1 MTAPQARPASG
12 EHPATVPGPLVL
24 PPQRLQ
30 GLLRWVAD
38 REQPQRARGYALA
51 AATVAA
57 AAGLRAA
64 LDLAVGGLAPT
75 LFIFLGAVAA
85 AAIFAG
91 AGPALAAAALSVLI
105 ANYFFIGERTGFDLA
120 AGDLVAA
127 AAFLI
132 EGGLFALF
140 GGRLRSLLRRQL
152 DREAAIAR
160 LYQAAVRSENELRR
174 ANQSLQ
180 LLAGAGL
187 TLNASLD
194 PSETLPAL
202 VRRVVPEFAAAC
214 LIELREG
221 RTTVRAAEAFA
232 GPEAEQTCGR
242 LLAVDA
248 AGGLPHAIW
257 AAASDGTAWFVG
269 ASEPATVRR
278 LLGIAAAP
286 AGPAAAPRSVMVV
299 PIESGRQVFGAMTFV
314 RMDPSPPFEG
324 SDLVI
329 ARQLGTQVGV
339 AIENAR
345 LYADARRA
353 NDAKDEFLGVM
364 SHELRTP
371 VTVIQGG
378 VRYLR
383 DYHGSRLDA
392 AADAVLSD
400 LERESLRLARMLQD
414 LLALSRAE
422 LDALAATEPVLIQRL
437 IPRICARFEPGNGCR
452 LDFRA
457 DDGLPPVAADP
468 VAVEHIVR
476 NLVHNAARYGPPGG
490 SIELEVRE
498 VPGGVAVTV
507 ADRGP
512 GVPPD
517 ELGRIF
523 ERFYRSPAT
532 ADCAPG
538 AGLGLAVCQRL
549 VLAMGGTISARLRDG
564 GGLEVTFVLPRFPD
578 HEVHDDL

>member
-1 MTAPQARPASG
+1 MTAPQAGQPSG
-12 EHPATVPGPLVL
+12 ERLSAVPGPLVV

-30 GLLRWVAD
+30 GLLRWVAERD
-38 REQPQRARGYALA
+38 QPQRARGYALA
-51 AATVAA
+51 VATVAA

-91 AGPALAAAALSVLI
+91 AGPALVAATLSVLI

-120 AGDLVAA
+120 AGDLVAG

-152 DREAAIAR
+152 NREAAIAG
-160 LYQAAVRSENELRR
+160 LYQAAVRSEHELRR
-174 ANQSLQ
+174 ANYSLQ
-180 LLAGAGL
+180 LLADAGL
-187 TLNASLD
+187 ALNASLD

-202 VRRVVPEFAAAC
+202 ARRLVPEFAGAC
-214 LIELREG
+214 LVDLRDG
-221 RTTVRAAEAFA
+221 RTTRRVAEAFETPEVSDVVA
-232 GPEAEQTCGR
+232 G
-242 LLAVDA
+242 LLAVDLS
-248 AGGLPHAIW
+248 GGLPHAMS
-257 AAASDGTAWFVG
+257 AAANDGVAWFVG
-269 ASEPATVRR
+269 AAEPATLRR
-278 LLGIAAAP
+278 LFGLLPGGEG
-286 AGPAAAPRSVMVV
+286 GPCQPRSAIVV
-299 PIESGRQVFGAMTFV
+299 PVESGRQVFGAMAFL
-314 RMDPSPPFEG
+314 RFAPSAPFHG
-324 SDLVI
+324 ADLVI
-329 ARQLGTQVGV
+329 ARQLGTRVGL

-383 DYHGSRLDA
+383 DHHGSRLDP
-392 AADAVLSD
+392 AADAVLAD

-422 LDALAATEPVLIQRL
+422 LDALATSEPVLLQRL
-437 IPRICARFEPGNGCR
+437 IPRLCAGLDPGNSCR
-452 LDFRA
+452 LEVRGDET
-457 DDGLPPVAADP
+457 LPPVSADP
-468 VAVEHIVR
+468 VAVEHILR

-490 SIELEVRE
+490 PIEVSLHE
-498 VPGGVAVTV
+498 VPDGVAVTV

-512 GVPPD
+512 GVAPD
-517 ELGRIF
+517 ELNRIF

-532 ADCAPG
+532 AQNTTG
-538 AGLGLAVCQRL
+538 AGLGLAVCRRL
-549 VLAMGGTISARLRDG
+549 VEAMGGTITAGLREG
-564 GGLEVTFVLPRFPD
+564 GGLAVTFVLPRFPEP
-578 HEVHDDL
+578 EVHDDL